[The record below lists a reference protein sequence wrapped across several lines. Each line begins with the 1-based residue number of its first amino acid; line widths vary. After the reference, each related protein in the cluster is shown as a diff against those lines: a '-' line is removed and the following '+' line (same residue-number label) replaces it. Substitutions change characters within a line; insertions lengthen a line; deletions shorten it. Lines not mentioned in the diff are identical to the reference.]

1 MYRSYYVKNFDK
13 IENNSFSYS
22 QEKHK
27 ELLNY
32 NDNFVKNFVN
42 YIENNEGI
50 ISVADILEN
59 VFPEIECDIFLSHAH
74 KDNSKVIN
82 LANFLEEKYECKVFI
97 DSIFWGNVFDL
108 LRQIDNK
115 CCIIKD
121 SGNYNY
127 TKRNFTTSNLFLI
140 LNTALH
146 KMIDKTNYFFFLETK
161 QSTKENQNLISPWI
175 FSELSFATQVRKRN
189 PQKKL
194 FKEKSTFQE
203 NFSSESSKIVE
214 FSYPIPRL
222 DVTLTYKDFLKFIN
236 GD

>member
-1 MYRSYYVKNFDK
+1 MHVSYYVKNFDK
-13 IENNSFSYS
+13 IEIDSSLFF

-27 ELLNY
+27 ESRNY
-32 NDNFVKNFVN
+32 NANFVENFVN

-97 DSIFWGNVFDL
+97 DSIFWGNIFNL
-108 LRQIDNK
+108 LKQIDDNYCLQK
-115 CCIIKD
+115 N
-121 SGNYNY
+121 GNYNY
-127 TKRNFTTSNLFLI
+127 KKRNFVTSNLFLI

-146 KMIDKTNYFFFLETK
+146 KMIEKTNYFFFLETK

-175 FSELSFATQVRKRN
+175 FSELSFATQVIRRD

-194 FKEKSTFQE
+194 FKEYSTFQE
-203 NFSSESSKIVE
+203 NLALESSKIVE
-214 FSYPIPRL
+214 FSYPIPKL
-222 DVTLTYKDFLKFIN
+222 DFTLTHKDFLKLIN